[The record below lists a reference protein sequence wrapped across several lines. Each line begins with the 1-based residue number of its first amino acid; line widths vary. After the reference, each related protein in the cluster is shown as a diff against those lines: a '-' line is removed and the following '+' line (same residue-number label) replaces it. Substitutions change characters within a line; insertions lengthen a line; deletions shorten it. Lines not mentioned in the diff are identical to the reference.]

1 MARIKLGELLV
12 QAGAIDKTQ
21 LQAALGE
28 QKKWG
33 RPLGRTL
40 VELRMID
47 EKTLVA
53 ALSRQLNIPAVDLEV
68 LEVPAEVLRYLKQ
81 DFCLENNCIPFRHVS
96 KGNFL
101 DVAMSD
107 PTNFELFD
115 RIRVATR
122 CNVRPYLAG
131 PFALES
137 SIRKHYLG
145 HGGPVSRDNRPWAA
159 SSPEESLFDMSGRV
173 TTRSAEIRVSVPT
186 EELDLD
192 DVPRGGAAHLQLGAQ
207 PGASAPRE
215 PAAGGPQLAGLIS
228 DMERLSTEVADLTA
242 LLERDEKVIR
252 KLMAIMVEK
261 GVCSKQ
267 ELLARINKE

>member
-12 QAGAIDKTQ
+12 QAGAIDQMQ
-21 LQAALGE
+21 LQGALAE

-68 LEVPAEVLRYLKQ
+68 LQIPTDVLKYLKK
-81 DFCLENNCIPFRHVS
+81 DFCFENSCIPFRHVS

-131 PFALES
+131 PFALEA

-145 HGGPVSRDNRPWAA
+145 QAVSVTRDNRPWAQSNPDEA
-159 SSPEESLFDMSGRV
+159 LFDMSGGVATRSGEMRV
-173 TTRSAEIRVSVPT
+173 TVPT

-192 DVPRGGAAHLQLGAQ
+192 VVPPRAAGHQPLVMPRSAGAAQQQHPPTVELGKLTA
-207 PGASAPRE
+207 E
-215 PAAGGPQLAGLIS
+215 V
-228 DMERLSTEVADLTA
+228 ERLSTEVSDLTA

-261 GVCSKQ
+261 GVCTKQ

>member
-12 QAGAIDKTQ
+12 QSGTIDQMQ
-21 LQAALGE
+21 LQAALAE

-53 ALSRQLNIPAVDLEV
+53 ALSRQLNIPAVDLDV
-68 LEVPAEVLRYLKQ
+68 LQISVDVLKFLKK
-81 DFCLENNCIPFRHVS
+81 DFCFENSCIPFRHVS

-131 PFALES
+131 PFALEAS
-137 SIRKHYLG
+137 VRKHYLG
-145 HGGPVSRDNRPWAA
+145 QALSATRDNRPWAQSNPDEA
-159 SSPEESLFDMSGRV
+159 LFDLAGKVATRSGEMRV
-173 TTRSAEIRVSVPT
+173 TVPT

-192 DVPRGGAAHLQLGAQ
+192 VVPPRAAGHQ
-207 PGASAPRE
+207 PLVTPR
-215 PAAGGPQLAGLIS
+215 PAAPAPASSAELGKLTVEV
-228 DMERLSTEVADLTA
+228 ERLSTEVSDLTA

-261 GVCSKQ
+261 GVCTKQ